1 MNAPG
6 SNGITLVVGRYCYC
20 NLVVVVVVVS
30 PLGRSGPV
38 KLLPC
43 QLLVYRI
50 RWKNEG
56 REGDGIVHFAGIVGT
71 RLTLRA
77 AHTWCCLGPIVCSR
91 LCALCV
97 DASRGGMGI
106 PWVSFT
112 LLVSPL
118 RHLVQH
124 PHKLV
129 NAVK

>member
-56 REGDGIVHFAGIVGT
+56 REGDGIVHCRNCRHTTDIARDTHGAALV
-71 RLTLRA
+71 RSCARA
-77 AHTWCCLGPIVCSR
+77 CV
-91 LCALCV
+91 LCV
-97 DASRGGMGI
+97 WMHQEAAWEFRGLALLC
-106 PWVSFT
+106 SFHHCVT
-112 LLVSPL
+112 LSNI
-118 RHLVQH
+118 
-124 PHKLV
+124 HKLV

>member
-20 NLVVVVVVVS
+20 NLVVVVVLVS

-50 RWKNEG
+50 RWKNEP

-71 RLTLRA
+71 RLTLRG
-77 AHTWCCLGPIVCSR
+77 AHMVLPWSDRVLVLVCFVCGCIKR
-91 LCALCV
+91 
-97 DASRGGMGI
+97 
-106 PWVSFT
+106 
-112 LLVSPL
+112 
-118 RHLVQH
+118 RHGNSVG
-124 PHKLV
+124 
-129 NAVK
+129 

>member
-20 NLVVVVVVVS
+20 NLVVVVVVS

-71 RLTLRA
+71 RLTLRG
-77 AHTWCCLGPIVCSR
+77 AHMVLPWSDRVLALVCFVCGCIKR
-91 LCALCV
+91 RHVWEFRGLALLCSFHHCV
-97 DASRGGMGI
+97 
-106 PWVSFT
+106 T
-112 LLVSPL
+112 LSNI
-118 RHLVQH
+118 
-124 PHKLV
+124 HKLV

>member
-1 MNAPG
+1 MNALG

-71 RLTLRA
+71 RLTLRG
-77 AHTWCCLGPIVCSR
+77 AHMVLPWSDRVLALVCFVCGCIKR
-91 LCALCV
+91 
-97 DASRGGMGI
+97 
-106 PWVSFT
+106 
-112 LLVSPL
+112 
-118 RHLVQH
+118 RHGNSVG
-124 PHKLV
+124 
-129 NAVK
+129 